1 MKIYEVKQ
9 RSLEWHDVKW
19 GKIGGST
26 SEGLFKK
33 TDTLF
38 LKILSEHL
46 EENPF
51 EESYINDAMQRG
63 IDLEPSAIQFV
74 EQYTGYKFDEFGFI
88 QSDQCEILGISP
100 DGLTSDMKVATEVKC
115 LSAAKH
121 TKAIIEQQVPSEYVY
136 QCIHYFTV
144 IEGLEK
150 LYFCCY
156 RPESVKNLII
166 ELTPESIV
174 NIGTKARPKP
184 ISIQDATLVSLSEAI
199 KLNDRIK
206 ETIEQI
212 NF

>member
-1 MKIYEVKQ
+1 
-9 RSLEWHDVKW
+9 
-19 GKIGGST
+19 
-26 SEGLFKK
+26 
-33 TDTLF
+33 
-38 LKILSEHL
+38 
-46 EENPF
+46 
-51 EESYINDAMQRG
+51 MQRG

-74 EQYTGYKFDEFGFI
+74 EQYTGYKCEEFGFI
-88 QSDQCEILGISP
+88 ESEQCEILGISP

-121 TKAIIEQQVPSEYVY
+121 TKAIIEQEVPLEYVY

-156 RPESVKNLII
+156 RPESVKNFII